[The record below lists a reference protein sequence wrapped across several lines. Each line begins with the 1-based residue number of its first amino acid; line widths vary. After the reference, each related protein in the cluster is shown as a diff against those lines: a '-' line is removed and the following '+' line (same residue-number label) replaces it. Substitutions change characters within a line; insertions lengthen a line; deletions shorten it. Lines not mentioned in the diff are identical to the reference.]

1 MAVEPFAPPV
11 IPATRGDSRRAVA
24 GYLTLY
30 AAIGAWAPFIAVYYD
45 SRGLDLE
52 TIGLLAAVFAA
63 ASMVGAPL
71 WGLAADLRGT
81 RYPVMAIA
89 ALIAAVCAA
98 GVALASGATALA
110 IAAAALALAMAGIAP
125 LLDTRALEVV
135 GEGRARY
142 GRFRVW
148 GSVSFIAAVVVTGW
162 IVDRAGIG
170 SIFPILIVAL
180 IGTAVVGAGLRSRG
194 GTPPVPR
201 QGAVRAVLGSRQLMA
216 FLAVALITW
225 ASATAVNAFYSIHL
239 TDIGAAPSL
248 VGVAWAL
255 GAAVEVPIMLAFP
268 FLARRVGVGPLLV
281 AGAGLFVLRAA
292 VLALTQD
299 PLLVTLTMLIHGGA
313 FALTLVGGVLYVAQH
328 APAGAAATAQGSF
341 SAVSF
346 GLAQVVGPG
355 IGGALGHAFG
365 LLTMFQLAGIGSA
378 AAVVALAL
386 LAGRRDGAG

>member
-71 WGLAADLRGT
+71 WGLAADLRGA

-89 ALIAAVCAA
+89 AL
-98 GVALASGATALA
+98 